1 MRLRTFSAMVTTLFA
16 IPAVVGSQSQ
26 PSSPAPTTEGILYI
40 GGASGSFS
48 SAGDIGAQFNAAYAA
63 LPASGGVIKLLPN
76 PSGGCYNFSTEIA
89 ATVPGK
95 FVYFQGVSTTST
107 STIPPYPISGSCLL
121 WTSTKNTTAMV
132 FDYVGT
138 KGSGYANSHGISDIT
153 LVNASSNGGTVACQA
168 LGGCGSHATGLQIG
182 GSSFGMQNGNLD
194 RVRIMGFGTG
204 IKFVNS
210 GSAISWG
217 MSWNN
222 IYAAY
227 NGVGASIPTLEKL
240 SVYGGCFCVN
250 GIGIDIHGGA
260 DVYAHGVSIDSNSTA
275 GITAES
281 NSTFNG
287 FGIHFENQGI
297 DPLTTHYVVATQASS
312 ILLKGGIALDDFAT
326 GTSDYFFSTSG
337 ASMVIEDLQ
346 VYSAGRTLDSSIV
359 VANSPAV
366 GKIALIQDNPKVLP
380 TVLSGSSGGI
390 AVIPTGVNQQPQ
402 PWVIPAAIEAK
413 FFSTAGS
420 TPLTSKNVLPSSD
433 WGSDASVTLPQGS
446 TQAFSFSLTSAG
458 TGQRANP
465 SVTIKF
471 PTAWPTQPFLYLC
484 KVIGGD
490 GKLSAIDGESTN
502 LTRTQMTFHYSDL
515 PVAGKSYRIGCMGQS

>member
-1 MRLRTFSAMVTTLFA
+1 MLLKLFFA
-16 IPAVVGSQSQ
+16 LVATSIGVPGPIGSQPQS
-26 PSSPAPTTEGILYI
+26 PSTPTSNAIFYI
-40 GGASGSFS
+40 GGASESFTN
-48 SAGDIGAQFNAAYAA
+48 AGDIGAQFNAAYAA

-76 PSGGCYNFSTEIA
+76 PTGGCYNFSTEIA

-95 FVYFQGVSTTST
+95 FVYFQGASTTSS

-121 WTSTKNTTAMV
+121 WTSKKNTTAMV

-138 KGSGYANSHGISDIT
+138 AGSGYANSHGISDIT
-153 LVNASSNGGTVACQA
+153 LVNASSDGGTVECQA

-222 IYAAY
+222 IYASY

-240 SVYGGCFCVN
+240 SIYGGCFCVN
-250 GIGIDIHGGA
+250 GVGIDIHGGA
-260 DVYAHGVSIDSNSTA
+260 DVYAHGVSVDSNSIA

-281 NSTFNG
+281 NATFNG
-287 FGIHFENQGI
+287 FGIHFENQGVN
-297 DPLTTHYVVATQASS
+297 PLTTHYVVATQASS

-337 ASMVIEDLQ
+337 ASIVIEDLQ

-380 TVLSGSSGGI
+380 TILSGSSGGI

-402 PWVIPAAIEAK
+402 PWLIPAAIQAK
-413 FFSTAGS
+413 FFSVAGNA
-420 TPLTSKNVLPSSD
+420 PLTSKHVVPSPG
-433 WGSDASVTLPQGS
+433 WGSAAIVTLPEGS
-446 TQAFSFSLTSAG
+446 TQAFSFWLNSAG
-458 TGQRANP
+458 SGQKLNP
-465 SVTIKF
+465 SVTVKF

-484 KVIGGD
+484 KLIGGN
-490 GKLSAIDGESTN
+490 GNLSPIDGESTS
-502 LTRTQMTFHYSDL
+502 LTKTEMTFVYNDL
-515 PVAGKSYRIGCMGQS
+515 PVAGKNYKIGCMGQ